1 MPTLSDYDY
10 DLPEELIA
18 QEPATPRDHS
28 RLLVYN
34 RADQSIRHDHFYNLG
49 QYLHP
54 GTRLVLNNT
63 RVNAC
68 RITYENGSREIFL
81 LDERNEEGATMAL
94 AMVRPGRRFKPGTL
108 HQIADD
114 LHAEVLAIEE
124 SGLRRLRLTPPIT
137 DPRWSPFLHTPFP
150 PYIKPNEE
158 FSERYQTV
166 FSKDEGSRAAPTA
179 GLHFTPELL
188 DGLAESGFHTTEV
201 TLHVGL
207 GTFAPVKTEKI
218 EEHEMHSEWWRI
230 TEAAAKELS
239 TAPHRTAVGTTS
251 MRVLESQPGT
261 VDQGIQAGSGD
272 TSIFIYPGVPVRFT
286 DSLITN
292 FHLPKSTLLMLV
304 AALTGVDEM
313 HRIYQEAIEQKYRF
327 YSFGDAMLIL

>member
-1 MPTLSDYDY
+1 MLSLSDYDY
-10 DLPEELIA
+10 SLPEELIA

-28 RLLVYN
+28 KLLIYS
-34 RADQSIRHDHFYNLG
+34 REDKTITHDRFFNLG
-49 QYLHP
+49 KYLHP

-68 RITYENGSREIFL
+68 RITFDSSSRELFFL
-81 LDERNEEGATMAL
+81 EEEHAHDQTMAT
-94 AMVRPGRRFKPGTL
+94 AMVRPGKKFKSGSCHEIAPGLT
-108 HQIADD
+108 
-114 LHAEVLAIEE
+114 AEVLDVLEG
-124 SGLRRLRLTPPIT
+124 GLRKLRLTPSLT
-137 DPRWSPFLHTPFP
+137 DSRWKPFQQTPFP
-150 PYIKPNEE
+150 PYISPNEE
-158 FSERYQTV
+158 LSERYQTV

-188 DGLAESGFHTTEV
+188 EELRENGFHQSEI

-207 GTFAPVKTEKI
+207 GTFAPVKADTI

-230 TEAAAKELS
+230 TPDAAEELS
-239 TAPHRTAVGTTS
+239 RASHRTAVGTTS

-261 VDQGIQAGSGD
+261 PETGIHAGSGD
-272 TSIFIYPGVPVRFT
+272 TSIFIFPGVPIRFT

-304 AALTGVDEM
+304 AAMIGVEEM
-313 HRIYQEAIEQKYRF
+313 HRIYREAIEQRYRF
-327 YSFGDAMLIL
+327 YSFGDAMLVV